1 MTVVSSIPP
10 PSRVTSSAEL
20 RRDPPLVGGW
30 RRRLPHTS
38 LMIAAALVALVSLLP
53 LGFILWITLSIG
65 WEQASALIFR
75 PRVGEL
81 LINTALLQF
90 CVLPLSIALAVALAW
105 LNERT
110 DLLGARAWGALAVA
124 PLAVPAYVHS
134 YAWVTLVPS
143 LHGLGAATLISVLA
157 YFPFLYLPV
166 AAQLRRLDPAIEEA
180 AASLGHGPWAVF
192 FRAVLPQ
199 LRLAICGGAL
209 LVSLHLLA
217 EYGLFAMIRFDTF
230 ATAILDQFQSAYS
243 APAANMLGGVLIL
256 SCGIVL
262 LTEAAVR
269 GQERY
274 ARIGSGA
281 PRPLLR
287 HRLGRYAWLCALIPL
302 AIAMLSIGVPFL
314 TLGRWLLIG
323 GLTVWPPMEIGSA
336 LGQTFLYAATG
347 AALTTFLAIPMAW
360 LTVRA
365 PGRCQRWLEACHYGT
380 GSLPGVIIALALVA
394 VTVHLPTIYQTAA
407 TLLLAYTL
415 LFLPRALIGLRT
427 SIAQAPV
434 ELEEAAAALG
444 RGPLATLWRVTLPLA
459 APGVA
464 ASMALVGLGITTEL
478 TATLMLAPN
487 GTRTLA
493 TEFWALTSEIDYVR
507 AAPYAVMMVILS
519 LPMTVLL
526 HMQSRKAGAR

>member
-1 MTVVSSIPP
+1 
-10 PSRVTSSAEL
+10 
-20 RRDPPLVGGW
+20 
-30 RRRLPHTS
+30 
-38 LMIAAALVALVSLLP
+38 
-53 LGFILWITLSIG
+53 
-65 WEQASALIFR
+65 
-75 PRVGEL
+75 
-81 LINTALLQF
+81 
-90 CVLPLSIALAVALAW
+90 
-105 LNERT
+105 
-110 DLLGARAWGALAVA
+110 
-124 PLAVPAYVHS
+124 
-134 YAWVTLVPS
+134 
-143 LHGLGAATLISVLA
+143 
-157 YFPFLYLPV
+157 
-166 AAQLRRLDPAIEEA
+166 
-180 AASLGHGPWAVF
+180 
-192 FRAVLPQ
+192 LPQ
-199 LRLAICGGAL
+199 LRLAICGGGL

-262 LTEAAVR
+262 LIEAAAR

-274 ARIGSGA
+274 ARVGSGA
-281 PRPLLR
+281 VRPILR
-287 HRLGRYAWLCALIPL
+287 HRLHRYAWLCALIPL
-302 AIAMLSIGVPFL
+302 ATAMLSIGVPFL

-323 GLTVWPPMEIGSA
+323 GLSVWPPMEIGSA
-336 LGQTFLYAATG
+336 LGQTFFYAATG
-347 AALTTFLAIPMAW
+347 AALTTCLAIPMAW

-365 PGRCQRWLEACHYGT
+365 PGRCQRWLEACHYWT

-394 VTVHLPTIYQTAA
+394 VTVHLPGIYQTAA
-407 TLLLAYTL
+407 TLLLAYML

-434 ELEEAAAALG
+434 ELEEAASALG
-444 RGPLATLWRVTLPLA
+444 RGRLATLWRVTLPLA

-464 ASMALVGLGITTEL
+464 ASMSLVGLGITTEL

-526 HMQSRKAGAR
+526 HRQSRKAGLR